1 MFNRLWLFTQIVASN
16 WNASMNAFSKCDN
29 AKRESKSLNKHML
42 LCTHTSTR
50 VDKSPSILRISFV
63 DRYLRESGGHWPN
76 FGIFRHIIKWN
87 VIVLV
92 QQFVY
97 YFYSCCCCFQ
107 WRCCS
112 DCCCCCLLMLLKS
125 VSDYLVVLLLLRLGY
140 VEPSAHIGIKC
151 NRIGYQH
158 QLFMCDYVYYIYI
171 HIHIYCADLV
181 VRFLK
186 L

>member
-1 MFNRLWLFTQIVASN
+1 
-16 WNASMNAFSKCDN
+16 
-29 AKRESKSLNKHML
+29 
-42 LCTHTSTR
+42 
-50 VDKSPSILRISFV
+50 
-63 DRYLRESGGHWPN
+63 
-76 FGIFRHIIKWN
+76 
-87 VIVLV
+87 
-92 QQFVY
+92 
-97 YFYSCCCCFQ
+97 
-107 WRCCS
+107 
-112 DCCCCCLLMLLKS
+112 MLLKS
-125 VSDYLVVLLLLRLGY
+125 VSDYLVVLLLLLRLGY